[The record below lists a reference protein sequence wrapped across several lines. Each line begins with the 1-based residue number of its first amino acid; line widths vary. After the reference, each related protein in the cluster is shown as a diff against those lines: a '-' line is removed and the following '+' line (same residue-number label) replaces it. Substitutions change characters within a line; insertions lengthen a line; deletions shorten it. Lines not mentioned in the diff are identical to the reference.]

1 MQLMGAHTLLAGAH
15 IRSWEGG
22 VWSPLQAADWTGA
35 TSQCATR
42 TGWAGP
48 EETRAEETKSG
59 QEPARSAEGSSDRGV
74 GLSRK
79 NGSGVPDA
87 LHMALLGSPYVPPF
101 IPAHV
106 AWAVTMRYN
115 KNVALEEIDMPNQP
129 RFNEQKTTEAT
140 AIFLDL
146 NGGKM
151 NYMKLLKL
159 LYLTDRK
166 AFKEWERPI
175 TYDSYVSMKFGPV
188 LSSTYDLIKGSFA
201 GSKYWSNYIATEKY
215 EVILKDKPPKI
226 KKLSQAEIDL
236 IKEIFKEYGKHNKY
250 KLSRITHSLP

>member
-1 MQLMGAHTLLAGAH
+1 
-15 IRSWEGG
+15 
-22 VWSPLQAADWTGA
+22 
-35 TSQCATR
+35 
-42 TGWAGP
+42 
-48 EETRAEETKSG
+48 
-59 QEPARSAEGSSDRGV
+59 
-74 GLSRK
+74 
-79 NGSGVPDA
+79 
-87 LHMALLGSPYVPPF
+87 
-101 IPAHV
+101 V
-106 AWAVTMRYN
+106 AC
-115 KNVALEEIDMPNQP
+115 EEIDMPYQP

-166 AFKEWERPI
+166 AFKKWERPI

-188 LSSTYDLIKGSFA
+188 LSSTYDLIKASFA
-201 GSKYWSNYIATEKY
+201 GSKYWGNTIATEKY

-236 IKEIFKEYGKHNKY
+236 IKEIFKDYGKHSISL
-250 KLSRITHSLP
+250 LSRITHSLPEYRDPPYGSSIPIPMGSLLEALNYNTKDIQRIFSELQEEASITETFGT